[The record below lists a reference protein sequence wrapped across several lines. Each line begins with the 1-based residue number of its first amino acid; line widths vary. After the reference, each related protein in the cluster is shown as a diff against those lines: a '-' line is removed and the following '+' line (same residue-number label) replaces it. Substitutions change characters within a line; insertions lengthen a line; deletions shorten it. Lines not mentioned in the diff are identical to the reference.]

1 MLRDNLRIQLGDYRP
16 LLDDAFAELRDE
28 NVVERIYDGD
38 HRLWKSTPEEV
49 ADRLGWV
56 ESPRAML
63 NEAKRFQRFTDSVLE
78 EGFTHALLLGMGGSS
93 LAPHVVSSILGCRSG
108 YVNLDVLD
116 STDPAMVLSH
126 SRRLEPAKT
135 LFLVSTKSGTTVET
149 VSLFKYFY
157 NWLSSSVGKERTGRH
172 FVAITDPA
180 SPLEE
185 KARRYGFRDI
195 FLNDPAIGG
204 RYSALSCFGLVPAS
218 LIGADIRFILNRAL
232 QERNFR
238 RGDPEFSTGIVLGA
252 LLGALARA
260 GRDKM
265 TLVTSPQ
272 IASFGDWVEQLIA
285 ESTGKEG
292 KGILPVVGEQIGDPD
307 VYGTDRLFIYLC
319 LEWDRN
325 REDERMSQLSEA
337 GHPVIYLYL
346 KDLYDVGRQFFL
358 WELATAVAG
367 YFLRVNPFDQPDV
380 EAAKVRTREIIDGRR
395 KKGRPASDGPDFSAG
410 GVSVFGYGGDDPAAI
425 LSEFLDGAADG
436 AYVSLHAYVKQ
447 TPEMDS
453 ALAGL
458 RAKIRDTRRV
468 ATTVGYGPR
477 FLHST
482 GQLHKGDGGAGLFVQ
497 ITAEDLL
504 DVPIPD
510 EAGLSSSSTT
520 FGVLKAAQAEGDRK
534 VLADRGRQVIRFH
547 FQEDVPGGIEAL
559 AASL

>member
-28 NVVERIYDGD
+28 NVVDRIYGGD
-38 HRLWKSTPEEV
+38 HRLWKPTPEEV
-49 ADRLGWV
+49 ADRLGWL
-56 ESPRAML
+56 ESPRTML
-63 NEAKRFQRFTDSVLE
+63 NEAKRFQRFADSVLE

-93 LAPHVVSSILGCRSG
+93 LAPHVVSSILGCRNG

-238 RGDPEFSTGIVLGA
+238 RGDTEFGTGIVLGA

-260 GRDKM
+260 GRDKL

-292 KGILPVVGEQIGDPD
+292 RGILPVVGEQIGDPD
-307 VYGTDRLFIYLC
+307 AYGADRLFIYLC

-346 KDLYDVGRQFFL
+346 KDLYDIGRQFFL

-380 EAAKVRTREIIDGRR
+380 EAAKVRTREIIEGRR
-395 KKGRPASDGPDFSAG
+395 KKRRSASDGPDFSAE
-410 GVSVFGYGGDDPAAI
+410 GVSVFGCGGDDPAAI
-425 LSEFLDGAADG
+425 LSEFLDGAGDG
-436 AYVSLHAYVKQ
+436 AYVALQAYVKQ
-447 TPEMDS
+447 TPEMDG

-458 RAKIRDTRRV
+458 RTKIRDTRRV

-520 FGVLKAAQAEGDRK
+520 FGVLKAAQAEGDRR
-534 VLADRGRQVIRFH
+534 VLVDRGRRVIRFH